1 MTMTTTMTK
10 KPRRPARRAGLALG
24 AALLSLLGAVAL
36 RARSEEPVRV
46 VDITAKRFQFSPNEV
61 ALKRGEKV
69 KLVLHS
75 EDAVHGF
82 FSRPLGI
89 DTEVK
94 PGTPTEVVITPQTAG
109 RFLTIC
115 HHFCG
120 SGHGNMNLTFVVE

>member
-1 MTMTTTMTK
+1 MQTTTR
-10 KPRRPARRAGLALG
+10 PRPTRRAGLAL
-24 AALLSLLGAVAL
+24 AALLLSLLAAGAL

-46 VDITAKRFQFSPNEV
+46 VDITAKRFQFTPSEV
-61 ALKRGEKV
+61 TLRRGEKV
-69 KLVLHS
+69 KLVLRS

-82 FSRPLGI
+82 FSRALGI
-89 DTEVK
+89 DTEIR
-94 PGTPTEVVITPQTAG
+94 PAAPTEVVLTPQVAG

>member
-1 MTMTTTMTK
+1 MTAHRTS
-10 KPRRPARRAGLALG
+10 RRAAIAGAV
-24 AALLSLLGAVAL
+24 AALTLLAAGAL
-36 RARSEEPVRV
+36 RARSEEPARV
-46 VDITAKRFQFSPNEV
+46 VDITAKRFQFTPNEIK
-61 ALKRGEKV
+61 LKRGEKV

-75 EDAVHGF
+75 EDVVHGF

-115 HHFCG
+115 DHFCG
-120 SGHGNMNLTFVVE
+120 SGHGNMNLTIVVE

>member
-1 MTMTTTMTK
+1 MTTTSLRSKSRT
-10 KPRRPARRAGLALG
+10 GLAL
-24 AALLSLLGAVAL
+24 SLLLASLLAAAAL

-46 VDITAKRFQFSPNEV
+46 VDITAKRFQFSPSEV
-61 ALKRGEKV
+61 ALRRGEKV

-89 DTEVK
+89 DTEVR
-94 PGTPTEVVITPQTAG
+94 PGAPTEVVITPQTAG